1 MVLIKRAYAPA
12 MDSDGFRV
20 LVDRLWPRGVSKIR
34 ADLDLWLKDV
44 APSTELREWFGHV
57 PDRFDEFAARY
68 RVELA
73 SNPAFDQ
80 LRRIAA
86 DHPVVTLVYAAKD
99 NVHNEAVILQRLLDG
114 STDGDATDG
123 SAARP

>member
-1 MVLIKRAYAPA
+1 M
-12 MDSDGFRV
+12 
-20 LVDRLWPRGVSKIR
+20 
-34 ADLDLWLKDV
+34 
-44 APSTELREWFGHV
+44 
-57 PDRFDEFAARY
+57 FASRY

-99 NVHNEAVILQRLLDG
+99 NVHNEAVILQQLLDG